1 MLETFTPET
10 FTPHL
15 GTTFR
20 IHLAEVPELDVEL
33 INVTPNETQSP
44 ENAEAERRR
53 APFSL
58 LFRGPR
64 TPVLPQRIYS
74 LAHAQLGTFDLFLVP
89 IGPDAQGMRYE
100 AVFG

>member
-1 MLETFTPET
+1 MIESFTPET

-20 IHLAEVPELDVEL
+20 IQRAEVPGLDLEL
-33 INVTPNETQSP
+33 ITVTPPQTQPPASP
-44 ENAEAERRR
+44 AAPGRR

-74 LAHAQLGTFDLFLVP
+74 LGHARLGTFDLFLVP
-89 IGPDAQGMRYE
+89 IGPDAHGMCYE